1 MPAHP
6 QGQLCQTGRD
16 PRIHPR
22 PCRYLVSQIGWDEGE
37 THSGMAVAFD
47 TRKLQSNIRRL
58 REVSSTTSL
67 GIACGRAG
75 LDSASV
81 EADGLRTADEAFP
94 VRGKREGRL
103 GRGHN
108 LAGRRKVFQKEDGMV
123 GPLTRLTS

>member
-1 MPAHP
+1 
-6 QGQLCQTGRD
+6 
-16 PRIHPR
+16 
-22 PCRYLVSQIGWDEGE
+22 
-37 THSGMAVAFD
+37 MAVAFD

-67 GIACGRAG
+67 GIACGRG
-75 LDSASV
+75 DLDSASV

-94 VRGKREGRL
+94 IRGEREGRV

-108 LAGRRKVFQKEDGMV
+108 LAGRRKVFQKEEGMV